1 MDQQDRP
8 MNSVGR
14 AQIARRDRDARMA
27 SAIGALF
34 RFLGRLIVVRRIA
47 RPLPARATQSRLA

>member
-8 MNSVGR
+8 MNSVVR

-27 SAIGALF
+27 SAIGTLF
-34 RFLGRLIVVRRIA
+34 RVLGRLIVGGRIA
-47 RPLPARATQSRLA
+47 RPFPARATQSPLA

>member
-8 MNSVGR
+8 MNSVVR

-34 RFLGRLIVVRRIA
+34 RATARLIVVGRIA
-47 RPLPARATQSRLA
+47 RPLRARATQSRLA

>member
-8 MNSVGR
+8 MNSVVR
-14 AQIARRDRDARMA
+14 AQIARRYRDARMA

-34 RFLGRLIVVRRIA
+34 RAIARLIVVGRIA
-47 RPLPARATQSRLA
+47 RPLSARAIQSGLA